1 MKLGSTLARGPA
13 LSRPTLQRFVAPL
26 RPWLATLG
34 VLSVMAPLVAWLVER
49 VYEVPLEP
57 ESFRF
62 ERPLAGVLVV
72 AALLVVIARGHL
84 AKQRAPR
91 LLVSRG
97 ADLRA
102 ASGQN
107 RIWLGA
113 VATGLRAVA
122 VVLLALGLMGPQSI
136 HARDSTE
143 VEGIDLVL
151 VLDLSLSMQAADIRP
166 RRFEATK
173 QVVDEF
179 IQRRPNDR
187 IGAVVFGRDA
197 YTLLPLTTDHEALRT
212 MVGELELGGID
223 GHGTAI
229 GNGLGVALNRLRKST
244 AKSRVVVL
252 ATDGDSN
259 SGNISPVQAAEFAR
273 ALNVKVYTILMGKSG
288 DAPVQAGNDLFG
300 RPVFDRGNF
309 PINPELLKKVASE
322 TGGEAYQVDNRE
334 ALEQSFHNILDKL
347 EKTDI
352 EDAGRVYGELL
363 AAFLG
368 PALALLAL
376 ELLLGVLVLRRWP

>member
-1 MKLGSTLARGPA
+1 MRRRVPPA
-13 LSRPTLQRFVAPL
+13 L
-26 RPWLATLG
+26 RPWISALAVLG
-34 VLSVMAPLVAWLVER
+34 CVAPFVIYMITD
-49 VYEVPLEP
+49 VYEVPLAVT
-57 ESFRF
+57 SFRF
-62 ERPLAGVLVV
+62 ERPLAGVLVI
-72 AALLVVIARGHL
+72 AALLVLIARGHFWK
-84 AKQRAPR
+84 ARAPR
-91 LLVSRG
+91 LLVSRS

-102 ASGQN
+102 ASGTT
-107 RIWLGA
+107 RMWIHALT
-113 VATGLRAVA
+113 TGLRAIA
-122 VVLLALGLMGPQSI
+122 VLLLALGLMGPQSI
-136 HARDSTE
+136 HARDRTE

-187 IGAVVFGRDA
+187 IGAVVFAQDA

-212 MVGELELGGID
+212 MVTELELGAID

-229 GNGLGVALNRLRKST
+229 GNGLGVGLNRLRKST
-244 AKSRVVVL
+244 AKSRVIVL

-273 ALNVKVYTILMGKSG
+273 ALDVKIYTILMGQSG
-288 DAPVQAGNDLFG
+288 EAPVAAGKDLFG
-300 RPVFDRGNF
+300 RPVFDKGNF
-309 PINPELLKKVASE
+309 PINPELLKKVATE
-322 TGGEAYQVDNRE
+322 TGGEAFQASDRE
-334 ALEQSFHNILDKL
+334 SLEKSFHTVLDRL
-347 EKTDI
+347 ERSDI

-368 PALALLAL
+368 PALVLLAL
-376 ELLLGVLVLRRWP
+376 ELLLGAFVLRRWP